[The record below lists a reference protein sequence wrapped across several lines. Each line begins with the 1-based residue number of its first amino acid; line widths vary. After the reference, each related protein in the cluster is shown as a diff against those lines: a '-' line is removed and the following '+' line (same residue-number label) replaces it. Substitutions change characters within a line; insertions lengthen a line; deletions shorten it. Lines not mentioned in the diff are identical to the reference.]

1 MPIFLYF
8 TCIVYYL
15 GITKP
20 CKPLVCKQSQQL
32 EVFFFVSES
41 SLLMVSYFRKYI
53 SFYGHIIYRSTV
65 VKWLKCWYVMVP
77 TWNTLIMLFVMPSIG
92 RFTIAAA
99 KFLCFCW
106 IVEPRW
112 FILFLY
118 LVYLHFLKAL
128 YLVSLLTD
136 LLPTWNQPKEV
147 VSVKIWQKVKTDH
160 IQFAY

>member
-1 MPIFLYF
+1 
-8 TCIVYYL
+8 
-15 GITKP
+15 
-20 CKPLVCKQSQQL
+20 
-32 EVFFFVSES
+32 
-41 SLLMVSYFRKYI
+41 MVSYCRQYI

-65 VKWLKCWYVMVP
+65 VKWLKCWYDMVP

-118 LVYLHFLKAL
+118 LYLHFLKAL
-128 YLVSLLTD
+128 YFVTLLTD
-136 LLPTWNQPKEV
+136 LLPKSVFGYLPTYMKSAKKV

-160 IQFAY
+160 IQFAYY

>member
-1 MPIFLYF
+1 
-8 TCIVYYL
+8 
-15 GITKP
+15 
-20 CKPLVCKQSQQL
+20 
-32 EVFFFVSES
+32 
-41 SLLMVSYFRKYI
+41 MVSYCRQYI

-65 VKWLKCWYVMVP
+65 VKWLKCWYDMEP

-118 LVYLHFLKAL
+118 LYLHFLKAL
-128 YLVSLLTD
+128 YLVTLLTD
-136 LLPTWNQPKEV
+136 LNLHFLIITRSPESGRCMTYFSSALLKPGFWAHLLLQ
-147 VSVKIWQKVKTDH
+147 
-160 IQFAY
+160 

>member
-1 MPIFLYF
+1 
-8 TCIVYYL
+8 
-15 GITKP
+15 
-20 CKPLVCKQSQQL
+20 
-32 EVFFFVSES
+32 
-41 SLLMVSYFRKYI
+41 MVSYCRQYI

-65 VKWLKCWYVMVP
+65 VKWLKCWYDMVP

-118 LVYLHFLKAL
+118 LYLHFLKAL
-128 YLVSLLTD
+128 YLVTLLTD
-136 LLPTWNQPKEV
+136 LLPKSVFGYLPTYMKSAKKV

-160 IQFAY
+160 IQFAYY

>member
-1 MPIFLYF
+1 
-8 TCIVYYL
+8 
-15 GITKP
+15 
-20 CKPLVCKQSQQL
+20 
-32 EVFFFVSES
+32 
-41 SLLMVSYFRKYI
+41 MVSYCRQYI

-65 VKWLKCWYVMVP
+65 VKWLKCWYDMVP

-118 LVYLHFLKAL
+118 LYLHFLKAL
-128 YLVSLLTD
+128 YFVTLLTD
-136 LLPTWNQPKEV
+136 LLPKSVFGYLLDRSISWVFQVLSKTKTFLESFGPKPKT
-147 VSVKIWQKVKTDH
+147 SQKFKCMS
-160 IQFAY
+160 F